1 MHKEV
6 IRSNFAELETNKY
19 DGYIPVFTGRSCI
32 DGRTG
37 CVVCLPNEVAQYRL
51 LDDGLIF
58 TAELYAIH
66 EALLCIQ
73 ESTLHDFVIY
83 FDSLS
88 SLELVEQLYPTQHP
102 SIYKCRQISR

>member
-37 CVVCLPNEVAQYRL
+37 L
-51 LDDGLIF
+51 LDDALIF
-58 TAELYAIH
+58 TAEL
-66 EALLCIQ
+66 
-73 ESTLHDFVIY
+73 
-83 FDSLS
+83 
-88 SLELVEQLYPTQHP
+88 
-102 SIYKCRQISR
+102 